1 MAEKN
6 PNPNGAEKPTV
17 EEAIADFNRLS
28 RKYTY
33 GMLAGIGAGLVVA
46 LLFLL
51 LLPFGDNLVAGLMT
65 FLVAL
70 ILSFAIT
77 TGLKNRFFKS
87 NVSLFV
93 VQQVFGPEVTYKPS
107 GGYPSQLLRDL
118 QMFRVSSLQQ
128 EDYIAGAYKGVA
140 FTAADVKSYTV
151 HHHKDTT
158 TTEVHFEGVVL
169 TYDFN
174 KPFEGEIHIVEK
186 DARSLYSSRRNFE
199 KVPME
204 SIEFNDNYQ
213 LYATDPH
220 QAYYVV
226 TPPLIL
232 ALINIRRQIKGG
244 FHFKFTGS
252 KLFVTIEG
260 ASNHL
265 EAPTF
270 KKFTAESFEKMKAEL
285 EPLKIIVD
293 ELKLDNEHFEE
304 VDRAL
309 RTAQAGR

>member
-1 MAEKN
+1 MAKKN
-6 PNPNGAEKPTV
+6 PNPDREGKTTV

-28 RKYTY
+28 RKYNY

-51 LLPFGDNLVAGLMT
+51 LLPFGENFMAGLMT

-70 ILSFAIT
+70 VLSFAVT
-77 TGLKNRFFKS
+77 TGLKNRFFKKS
-87 NVSLFV
+87 VSLFV

-107 GGYPSQLLRDL
+107 GGYPSQFLRDL

-158 TTEVHFEGVVL
+158 TTEVHFKGVVL

-220 QAYYVV
+220 QAFYVV
-226 TPPLIL
+226 TPPLIV

-252 KLFVTIEG
+252 KLYVTIEG

-265 EAPTF
+265 EAPAF
-270 KKFTAESFEKMKAEL
+270 KKFTVESFEKMKAEL
-285 EPLKIIVD
+285 EPLKMIAD
-293 ELKLDNEHFEE
+293 ELNLDSEYFEK
-304 VDRAL
+304 VDKAL
-309 RTAQAGR
+309 RAAPEPR